1 MSNKYDRHTGVD
13 KNVFLPTDY
22 EIEQEHAPCSFM
34 PAVVLSVAV
43 VAVIVS
49 VSWLLV
55 LVFSSTA
62 S

>member
-1 MSNKYDRHTGVD
+1 MSKYDRHTGVD

-34 PAVVLSVAV
+34 PSVVLSIAV
-43 VAVIVS
+43 VAAIVLG
-49 VSWLLV
+49 SWILT
-55 LVFSSTA
+55 LVFSSSTV